1 MILAAVIWRRE
12 NRNHGGKGLLTAPA
26 VHLVAVG
33 LDLVGAN
40 YAQIVVL
47 GEQLFDGF
55 EAEFDGTFALIVAC
69 VGFFSCFFVIEG
81 VGPEQVAEK
90 TFQWWFDKSIQLI
103 DVFSGV

>member
-1 MILAAVIWRRE
+1 MERLLNILVLLNVHFLVFYKNYRPLVMILATVIWRGE
-12 NRNHGGKGLLTAPA
+12 NRNNGGKGLLTAPA

-69 VGFFSCFFVIEG
+69 VGFFSCFFVI
-81 VGPEQVAEK
+81 
-90 TFQWWFDKSIQLI
+90 
-103 DVFSGV
+103 